1 MPDFAW
7 EKAKTNS
14 YTKFF
19 LIFSARNEKQKKTRI
34 ADCCARSTE
43 CSEHIFEKIINFFF
57 SIECRFF
64 FVRSLIKKIERKPK
78 T

>member
-19 LIFSARNEKQKKTRI
+19 LIFSARNEKQKKQGLPI
-34 ADCCARSTE
+34 AVQEAQNVLN
-43 CSEHIFEKIINFFF
+43 IF
-57 SIECRFF
+57 
-64 FVRSLIKKIERKPK
+64 LKK
-78 T
+78 